1 MTIANL
7 NNYRTNRPAPKPVK
21 KLVNEPVVQSEARG
35 FALYVGVDEA
45 QAVEAGVSLTELV
58 KALRETLNELVP
70 GAETYAAV
78 ALAPKDAGGRNVD
91 VVRTALH
98 DPRALDQLVARTDTD
113 DETED
118 GVVVDLS
125 RRRVLVNGENAE
137 LTAKEFD
144 LLTYLIENQGETI
157 SRRELVELVWNTD
170 DASAPNDRTIDVHIR
185 RLRSK
190 IAGFEDIIRTIRGG
204 GYRFDSHPDV
214 HVEDYQ
220 I

>member
-1 MTIANL
+1 MTNTEI
-7 NNYRTNRPAPKPVK
+7 
-21 KLVNEPVVQSEARG
+21 QSEARG
-35 FALYVGVDEA
+35 FALYVGIDEK
-45 QAVEAGVSLTELV
+45 QALAAGVTLTELV
-58 KALRETLNELVP
+58 RELRKTLNALVP

-78 ALAPKDAGGRNVD
+78 ALAPQGSGGRNVD

-98 DPRALDQLVARTDTD
+98 DPRALDQLVQRTDTD

-137 LTAKEFD
+137 LTQKEFD
-144 LLTYLIENQGETI
+144 LLNYLIENQGETI
-157 SRRELVELVWNTD
+157 SRRELVELVWNAD
-170 DASAPNDRTIDVHIR
+170 DEHAPNDRTIDVHIR

>member
-1 MTIANL
+1 
-7 NNYRTNRPAPKPVK
+7 
-21 KLVNEPVVQSEARG
+21 VNEPVVQSEARG

-58 KALRETLNELVP
+58 KALRATLNELVP

>member
-1 MTIANL
+1 MTKE
-7 NNYRTNRPAPKPVK
+7 T
-21 KLVNEPVVQSEARG
+21 QSEARG
-35 FALYVGVDEA
+35 FALYVGVDEQ
-45 QAVEAGVSLTELV
+45 QAVDAGVSLTELV
-58 KALRETLNELVP
+58 KALRATLNELIP

-78 ALAPKDAGGRNVD
+78 ALAPKGSGGRNVD

-98 DPRALDQLVARTDTD
+98 DPRALDQLVRRSDTD
-113 DETED
+113 DETDD

-137 LTAKEFD
+137 LTAKEFE

>member
-1 MTIANL
+1 MAIANL
-7 NNYRTNRPAPKPVK
+7 NTHRNNQPVK
-21 KLVNEPVVQSEARG
+21 KIVNEPVIQSEARG

-45 QAVEAGVSLTELV
+45 QAVAAGVSLTELV
-58 KALRETLNELVP
+58 KALRGTLNEMVP

-78 ALAPKDAGGRNVD
+78 ALAPKGAGGRNVD

-98 DPRALDQLVARTDTD
+98 DPRALDQLVRRTDTD

-125 RRRVLVNGENAE
+125 RRRVLVNGENAD
-137 LTAKEFD
+137 LTAKEFE

-157 SRRELVELVWNTD
+157 SRRELVELVWNTND
-170 DASAPNDRTIDVHIR
+170 ESAPNDRTIDVHIR

>member
-7 NNYRTNRPAPKPVK
+7 NTHRNNRPVK
-21 KLVNEPVVQSEARG
+21 KIVNEPIIQSEARG
-35 FALYVGVDEA
+35 FALYVGIDEA
-45 QAVEAGVSLTELV
+45 QAVEAGVSLTEIV
-58 KALRETLNELVP
+58 KALRATLNELVP

-78 ALAPKDAGGRNVD
+78 ALAPKGAGGRNVD

-98 DPRALDQLVARTDTD
+98 DPRALDQLVRRTDTD
-113 DETED
+113 DETAD
-118 GVVVDLS
+118 GVVVDFS

-137 LTAKEFD
+137 LTAKEFE

-157 SRRELVELVWNTD
+157 SRRELVELVWNTTD
-170 DASAPNDRTIDVHIR
+170 ESAPNDRTIDVHIR

>member
-1 MTIANL
+1 MTDEL
-7 NNYRTNRPAPKPVK
+7 K
-21 KLVNEPVVQSEARG
+21 SEARG
-35 FALYVGVDEA
+35 FALYVGIDEQ
-45 QAVEAGVSLTELV
+45 QAIDAGVTLTELV
-58 KALRETLNELVP
+58 KALRATLNSLVP
-70 GAETYAAV
+70 DAETYAAV
-78 ALAPKDAGGRNVD
+78 ALAPKGAGGRNVD

-98 DPRALDQLVARTDTD
+98 DPRALDQLERRTDTD

-118 GVVVDLS
+118 GVVIDLA

-137 LTAKEFD
+137 LTQKEFE
-144 LLTYLIENQGETI
+144 LLNYLIENQGETI
-157 SRRELVELVWNTD
+157 SRRELVELVWNAD
-170 DASAPNDRTIDVHIR
+170 DSAAPNDRTIDVHIR
-185 RLRSK
+185 RLRGK

>member
-7 NNYRTNRPAPKPVK
+7 SNYRTNQRTPNPVK

-45 QAVEAGVSLTELV
+45 QAVEAGFSLTELV
-58 KALRETLNELVP
+58 KALRATLNELVP

-78 ALAPKDAGGRNVD
+78 ALAPKAAGGRNVD

>member
-1 MTIANL
+1 MAIANL
-7 NNYRTNRPAPKPVK
+7 NTHRNNRPVK
-21 KLVNEPVVQSEARG
+21 KIVNEPIIQSEARG
-35 FALYVGVDEA
+35 FALYVGIDEA
-45 QAVEAGVSLTELV
+45 QAVEAGVSLTEIV
-58 KALRETLNELVP
+58 KALRATLNELVP
-70 GAETYAAV
+70 GTETYAAV
-78 ALAPKDAGGRNVD
+78 ALAPKGAGGRNVD

-98 DPRALDQLVARTDTD
+98 DPRALDQLVRRTDTD
-113 DETED
+113 DETAD
-118 GVVVDLS
+118 GVVVDFS

-137 LTAKEFD
+137 LTAKEFE

-157 SRRELVELVWNTD
+157 SRRELVELVWNTTD
-170 DASAPNDRTIDVHIR
+170 ETAPNDRTIDVHIR

>member
-7 NNYRTNRPAPKPVK
+7 NTHRSNRPVK
-21 KLVNEPVVQSEARG
+21 KIVNEPIIQSEARG

-45 QAVEAGVSLTELV
+45 QALEAGVSLTELV
-58 KALRETLNELVP
+58 KALRGTLNELVP

-78 ALAPKDAGGRNVD
+78 ALAPKGAGGRNVD

-98 DPRALDQLVARTDTD
+98 DPRALDQLVRRTDTD

-125 RRRVLVNGENAE
+125 RRRVLVNGENAD
-137 LTAKEFD
+137 LTAKEFE

-157 SRRELVELVWNTD
+157 SRRELVELVWNTND
-170 DASAPNDRTIDVHIR
+170 ESAPNDRTIDVHIR

>member
-1 MTIANL
+1 MTEEI
-7 NNYRTNRPAPKPVK
+7 K
-21 KLVNEPVVQSEARG
+21 SEARG
-35 FALYVGVDEA
+35 FALYVGIDEQ
-45 QAVEAGVSLTELV
+45 QALDAGVSLTELV
-58 KALRETLNELVP
+58 KALRGTLNELVP

-78 ALAPKDAGGRNVD
+78 ALAPKGSGGRNVD

-98 DPRALDQLVARTDTD
+98 DPRALDQLVARTGPD

-118 GVVVDLS
+118 GVVVDLA

-137 LTAKEFD
+137 LTQKEFD
-144 LLTYLIENQGETI
+144 LLNYLIENQGETI
-157 SRRELVELVWNTD
+157 SRRELVELVWNSE
-170 DASAPNDRTIDVHIR
+170 DAAAPNDRTIDVHIR
-185 RLRSK
+185 RLRGK

>member
-7 NNYRTNRPAPKPVK
+7 NTHRNNRPVK
-21 KLVNEPVVQSEARG
+21 KIVNEPVIQSEARG

-45 QAVEAGVSLTELV
+45 QAVAAGVSLTELV
-58 KALRETLNELVP
+58 KALRGTLNELVP

-78 ALAPKDAGGRNVD
+78 ALAPKGAGGRNVD

-98 DPRALDQLVARTDTD
+98 DPRALDKLVRRTDTD
-113 DETED
+113 DETAD
-118 GVVVDLS
+118 GVVVDFS
-125 RRRVLVNGENAE
+125 RRRVLVNGENAD
-137 LTAKEFD
+137 LTAKEFE

-157 SRRELVELVWNTD
+157 SRRELVELAWNTTD
-170 DASAPNDRTIDVHIR
+170 ESAPNDRTIDVHIR

>member
-1 MTIANL
+1 MTKE
-7 NNYRTNRPAPKPVK
+7 T
-21 KLVNEPVVQSEARG
+21 QSEARG
-35 FALYVGVDEA
+35 FALYVGVDEQ
-45 QAVEAGVSLTELV
+45 QAVDAGVSLTELV
-58 KALRETLNELVP
+58 KALRATLNELVP

-78 ALAPKDAGGRNVD
+78 ALAPKGSGGRNVD

-98 DPRALDQLVARTDTD
+98 DPRALDQLVRRTDTD
-113 DETED
+113 DETDD

-137 LTAKEFD
+137 LTAKEFE

-170 DASAPNDRTIDVHIR
+170 DAAAPNDRTIDVHIR

>member
-1 MTIANL
+1 MAIANL
-7 NNYRTNRPAPKPVK
+7 NTHRNNRPVK
-21 KLVNEPVVQSEARG
+21 KIVNEPIIQSEARG

-45 QAVEAGVSLTELV
+45 QAVAAGVSLTELV
-58 KALRETLNELVP
+58 KALRGTLNELVP

-78 ALAPKDAGGRNVD
+78 ALAPKGAGGRNVD

-98 DPRALDQLVARTDTD
+98 DPRALDQLVRRTDTD

-125 RRRVLVNGENAE
+125 RRRVLVNGENAD
-137 LTAKEFD
+137 LTAKEFE

-157 SRRELVELVWNTD
+157 SRRELVELVWNTND
-170 DASAPNDRTIDVHIR
+170 ESAPNDRTIDVHIR

>member
-1 MTIANL
+1 MAIANL
-7 NNYRTNRPAPKPVK
+7 NTHRNNRPVK
-21 KLVNEPVVQSEARG
+21 KIVNEPIIQSEARG
-35 FALYVGVDEA
+35 FALYVGIDEA
-45 QAVEAGVSLTELV
+45 QAIEAGVSLTEIV
-58 KALRETLNELVP
+58 KALRATLNELVP
-70 GAETYAAV
+70 GTETYAAV
-78 ALAPKDAGGRNVD
+78 ALAPKGAGGRNVD

-98 DPRALDQLVARTDTD
+98 DPRALDQLVRRTDTD
-113 DETED
+113 DETAD
-118 GVVVDLS
+118 GVVVDFS

-137 LTAKEFD
+137 LTAKEFE

-157 SRRELVELVWNTD
+157 SRRELVELVWNTTD
-170 DASAPNDRTIDVHIR
+170 ESAPNDRTIDVHIR

>member
-1 MTIANL
+1 MTEEI
-7 NNYRTNRPAPKPVK
+7 K
-21 KLVNEPVVQSEARG
+21 SEARG
-35 FALYVGVDEA
+35 FALYVGINEE
-45 QAVEAGVSLTELV
+45 QAVAAGVSLTELV
-58 KALRETLNELVP
+58 KALRATLNSLVP
-70 GAETYAAV
+70 DAETYAAV
-78 ALAPKDAGGRNVD
+78 ALAPKGAGGRNVD

-98 DPRALDQLVARTDTD
+98 DPRALDQFERRTDTD

-118 GVVVDLS
+118 GVVVDLA

-137 LTAKEFD
+137 LTQKEFE
-144 LLTYLIENQGETI
+144 LLNYLIENQGETI
-157 SRRELVELVWNTD
+157 SRRELVELVWNAD
-170 DASAPNDRTIDVHIR
+170 EEHSPNDRTIDVHIR
-185 RLRSK
+185 RLRGK

>member
-1 MTIANL
+1 M
-7 NNYRTNRPAPKPVK
+7 K
-21 KLVNEPVVQSEARG
+21 KIVNTPETQSEARG
-35 FALYVGVDEA
+35 FALYVGIDEQ
-45 QAVEAGVSLTELV
+45 QAVDAGVSLTELV
-58 KALRETLNELVP
+58 KALRNTLNELIP
-70 GAETYAAV
+70 GAGAETYAAV
-78 ALAPKDAGGRNVD
+78 ALAPKGAGGRNVD

-98 DPRALDQLVARTDTD
+98 DPRAIDQLVRRPED
-113 DETED
+113 DEAADE

-125 RRRVLVNGENAE
+125 RRRVLVNGENAD
-137 LTAKEFD
+137 LTQKEFE
-144 LLTYLIENQGETI
+144 LLNYLIENQGETI

-185 RLRSK
+185 RLRAK

>member
-1 MTIANL
+1 MTEEI
-7 NNYRTNRPAPKPVK
+7 K
-21 KLVNEPVVQSEARG
+21 SEARG
-35 FALYVGVDEA
+35 FALYVGIDEQ
-45 QAVEAGVSLTELV
+45 QAVDAGVSLTELV
-58 KALRETLNELVP
+58 KALRATLNSLVP
-70 GAETYAAV
+70 DAETYAAV
-78 ALAPKDAGGRNVD
+78 ALAPKGAGGRNVD

-98 DPRALDQLVARTDTD
+98 DPRALDQLERRTDTD

-118 GVVVDLS
+118 GVVIDLA

-137 LTAKEFD
+137 LTQKEFE
-144 LLTYLIENQGETI
+144 LLNYLIENQGETI
-157 SRRELVELVWNTD
+157 SRRELVELVWNAD
-170 DASAPNDRTIDVHIR
+170 DSAAPNDRTIDVHIR
-185 RLRSK
+185 RLRGK

>member
-7 NNYRTNRPAPKPVK
+7 NNYRNHRNSPNPVK
-21 KLVNEPVVQSEARG
+21 KLVNEPIVQSEARG

-45 QAVEAGVSLTELV
+45 QALAAGVTLTELV
-58 KALRETLNELVP
+58 KALRGTLNELVP
-70 GAETYAAV
+70 SSETYAAV
-78 ALAPKDAGGRNVD
+78 ALAPKGAGGRNVD

-157 SRRELVELVWNTD
+157 SRRELVELVWNTE

-190 IAGFEDIIRTIRGG
+190 ISGFEDIIRTIRGG

>member
-1 MTIANL
+1 MTQDI
-7 NNYRTNRPAPKPVK
+7 
-21 KLVNEPVVQSEARG
+21 QSEARG
-35 FALYVGVDEA
+35 FALYVGVDEQ
-45 QAVEAGVSLTELV
+45 QAVAAGVSLTELV
-58 KALRETLNELVP
+58 RALRSTLNELVP
-70 GAETYAAV
+70 GSETYAAV
-78 ALAPKDAGGRNVD
+78 ALAPKGAGGRNVD

-137 LTAKEFD
+137 LTSKEFD

-170 DASAPNDRTIDVHIR
+170 DAVAPNDRTIDVHIR

>member
-7 NNYRTNRPAPKPVK
+7 NNYRNHRNSPNPVK
-21 KLVNEPVVQSEARG
+21 KLVNEPIVQSEARG

-45 QAVEAGVSLTELV
+45 QALAAGVTLTELV
-58 KALRETLNELVP
+58 KALRGTLNELVP
-70 GAETYAAV
+70 GSETYAAV
-78 ALAPKDAGGRNVD
+78 ALAPKGAGGRNVD

-157 SRRELVELVWNTD
+157 SRRELVELVWNTE

-190 IAGFEDIIRTIRGG
+190 ISGFEDIIRTIRGG

>member
-7 NNYRTNRPAPKPVK
+7 NNYRNHRNSPNPVK
-21 KLVNEPVVQSEARG
+21 KLVNEPIVQSEARG

-45 QAVEAGVSLTELV
+45 QALTAGVTLTELV
-58 KALRETLNELVP
+58 KALRATLNELVP

-78 ALAPKDAGGRNVD
+78 ALAPKGAGGRNVD

>member
-1 MTIANL
+1 MTQN
-7 NNYRTNRPAPKPVK
+7 T
-21 KLVNEPVVQSEARG
+21 QSEARG
-35 FALYVGVDEA
+35 FALYVGIDEQ
-45 QAVEAGVSLTELV
+45 QAVDAGVSLTELV
-58 KALRETLNELVP
+58 KALRATLNDLVP

-78 ALAPKDAGGRNVD
+78 ALAPKGAGGRNVD

-98 DPRALDQLVARTDTD
+98 DPRALDQLVRRTDTD

-125 RRRVLVNGENAE
+125 RRRVLVNGENAD

-204 GYRFDSHPDV
+204 GYRFDVHPDV

>member
-1 MTIANL
+1 MTNTEI
-7 NNYRTNRPAPKPVK
+7 
-21 KLVNEPVVQSEARG
+21 QSEARG
-35 FALYVGVDEA
+35 FALYVGVDEK
-45 QAVEAGVSLTELV
+45 QALAAGVTLTELV
-58 KALRETLNELVP
+58 RELRKTLNELVP

-78 ALAPKDAGGRNVD
+78 ALAPQGSGGRNVD

-98 DPRALDQLVARTDTD
+98 DPRALDQLVQRTDTF

-118 GVVVDLS
+118 GVVIDLS

-137 LTAKEFD
+137 LTQKEFD
-144 LLTYLIENQGETI
+144 LLNYLIENQGETI
-157 SRRELVELVWNTD
+157 SRRELVELVWNAD
-170 DASAPNDRTIDVHIR
+170 EEHAPNDRTIDVHIR

>member
-1 MTIANL
+1 MAIANL
-7 NNYRTNRPAPKPVK
+7 NNYRNHRSSTNPVK
-21 KLVNEPVVQSEARG
+21 KIVNEPIIQSEARG
-35 FALYVGVDEA
+35 FALYVGIDEA
-45 QAVEAGVSLTELV
+45 QAVDAGVSLTEIV
-58 KALRETLNELVP
+58 KALRATLNELVP

-78 ALAPKDAGGRNVD
+78 ALAPKGAGGRNVD

-98 DPRALDQLVARTDTD
+98 DPRALDQLVRRTDTD

-137 LTAKEFD
+137 LTAKEFE

-157 SRRELVELVWNTD
+157 SRRELVELVWNTND
-170 DASAPNDRTIDVHIR
+170 ESAPNDRTIDVHIR